1 MAAPLPEANASQPL
15 NDLSPNQTRSQ
26 PLLNSIIYEVK
37 KSIYKYND
45 VEIARWSGVLTK
57 RQRQAL
63 NLRVSKKRGPMVVR
77 GLYSSKLKAVPHPY
91 QKLVPLNALL
101 PVALR
106 YPLNICSLSSITEGI
121 NFKSIKKLLTEVKS
135 SQTLGANCS
144 IAISVL

>member
-1 MAAPLPEANASQPL
+1 MIESQPL
-15 NDLSPNQTRSQ
+15 KDLSPSQIKSQ
-26 PLLNSIIYEVK
+26 PLLHFIIYEVK

-45 VEIARWSGVLTK
+45 VEIEIARWSEVLTK

-106 YPLNICSLSSITEGI
+106 YPLNIYI
-121 NFKSIKKLLTEVKS
+121 LL
-135 SQTLGANCS
+135 
-144 IAISVL
+144 

>member
-1 MAAPLPEANASQPL
+1 M

-63 NLRVSKKRGPMVVR
+63 NLRVRKKRGR
-77 GLYSSKLKAVPHPY
+77 IYTWGLYSSKLKAVPHPY

-106 YPLNICSLSSITEGI
+106 YPLNIYI
-121 NFKSIKKLLTEVKS
+121 LL
-135 SQTLGANCS
+135 
-144 IAISVL
+144 

>member
-26 PLLNSIIYEVK
+26 TLLNSIIYEAK

-77 GLYSSKLKAVPHPY
+77 GLYSSKLRAVIY
-91 QKLVPLNALL
+91 AFNEDNQLNALL

-106 YPLNICSLSSITEGI
+106 YPLDIYT
-121 NFKSIKKLLTEVKS
+121 LL
-135 SQTLGANCS
+135 
-144 IAISVL
+144 

>member
-26 PLLNSIIYEVK
+26 PLLNSIIYEAK

-77 GLYSSKLKAVPHPY
+77 GLYSSKLRAVPHPY
-91 QKLVPLNALL
+91 QKLVPLNALS
-101 PVALR
+101 PVALH
-106 YPLNICSLSSITEGI
+106 YPLNIYT
-121 NFKSIKKLLTEVKS
+121 LL
-135 SQTLGANCS
+135 
-144 IAISVL
+144 

>member
-26 PLLNSIIYEVK
+26 PLLNSIIYEAK

-101 PVALR
+101 PVVLR
-106 YPLNICSLSSITEGI
+106 YPLNIIFYY
-121 NFKSIKKLLTEVKS
+121 NLLRESTLKASKS
-135 SQTLGANCS
+135 S
-144 IAISVL
+144 

>member
-26 PLLNSIIYEVK
+26 SLLNSIIYEVK

-63 NLRVSKKRGPMVVR
+63 NLRVIKKRGR
-77 GLYSSKLKAVPHPY
+77 IYTWGFYSSKLRAVPHSY

-106 YPLNICSLSSITEGI
+106 YPLNIYI
-121 NFKSIKKLLTEVKS
+121 LL
-135 SQTLGANCS
+135 
-144 IAISVL
+144 